1 MEVIKTWNYLRGY
14 VIIKVEGL
22 TLERFLNLA
31 ADQDIYLWDIKRINY
46 TLLEMKVSTKGF
58 KALKEIVRKVGCRVE
73 IVEKKGLPFIIY
85 RLRNRKMLGFGI
97 LIFFSLIL
105 VLSSFIWSI
114 EVLGLEKISKMDI
127 IRVLEGENI
136 RPGIIKYNIDKD
148 YISSLLLNGFE
159 HISFASIDIKG
170 TKLIVSIYEQDIPPE
185 KLDINIPC
193 HIIAKKK
200 GVIVKAIVKNGKTMV
215 RKGDVVKKGQVLI
228 AGMITDENTEDT
240 IPIHAEGEVLAK
252 TRYYYR
258 LDEPIV
264 KTIEEKTGNI
274 VEVHE
279 IRFGEKGIRFFK
291 EDIPFNHYIENI
303 REIKPFKERINLPF
317 KLLVHE
323 YIEVEKKEAKQNIE
337 FLKKSSYIKAI
348 EQLNKEIPEDAQI
361 ESKDVIYNIEKGI
374 LSTQVV
380 IEVVEDI
387 GQKQIININ

>member
-85 RLRNRKMLGFGI
+85 RLKNRKMLGFGI

-279 IRFGEKGIRFFK
+279 IRFGEKGIQFFK

>member
-85 RLRNRKMLGFGI
+85 RLKNRKMLGFGI

-279 IRFGEKGIRFFK
+279 IRFGEKGIQFFK

-323 YIEVEKKEAKQNIE
+323 YIELEKKEAKQNIE